1 MSKRSRNWTGAIVA
15 LGGVG
20 LLVLELH
27 RYYAHEMP
35 LNPWIL
41 GIVTVIVF
49 VGGSIVDTAKA
60 TQIGTAV
67 VTGAVTIIKALPIP
81 FGRRATDQIAAAG
94 GTVVI
99 PPTGEHGVPTSVRP
113 PKPASPPLPVPP
125 KELATDQAA
134 PDPNAGVG
142 GIL

>member
-1 MSKRSRNWTGAIVA
+1 MSKRSRNWTGALVA

-27 RYYAHEMP
+27 RYYAHEKP

-41 GIVTVIVF
+41 GIVTVVVF
-49 VGGSIVDTAKA
+49 VGGAIVDTAKA
-60 TQIGTAV
+60 KEIGNAV
-67 VTGAVTIIKALPIP
+67 VTGAVTVIQALP
-81 FGRRATDQIAAAG
+81 FGRRATDKLANAG
-94 GTVVI
+94 QTVVI
-99 PPTGEHGVPTSVRP
+99 PPTDEHAVPTVARP
-113 PKPASPPLPVPP
+113 PKPASPPVPVPP
-125 KELATDQAA
+125 KELATDQTA